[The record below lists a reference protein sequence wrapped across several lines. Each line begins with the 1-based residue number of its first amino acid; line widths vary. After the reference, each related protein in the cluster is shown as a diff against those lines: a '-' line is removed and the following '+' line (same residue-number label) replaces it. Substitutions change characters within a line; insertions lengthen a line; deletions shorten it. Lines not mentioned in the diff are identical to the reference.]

1 MSVYYVNKVF
11 YKIETEPDFLNRFRN
26 GVDEALHGFRLT
38 SEERDAIKAG
48 NIETLYRMGVHAFL
62 LNVLARHR
70 LCGLDRD
77 SYIERIKKLGQ
88 RRTSPAPGRK
98 GQTEASR

>member
-11 YKIETEPDFLNRFRN
+11 HKIDTEPDFLSKFRE
-26 GVDEALHGFRLT
+26 GVDDALQGFRLT
-38 SEERDAIKAG
+38 SEERDAIKVG
-48 NIETLYRMGVHAFL
+48 DIETLYRMGVHAFL
-62 LNVLARHR
+62 LNALARHR

-88 RRTSPAPGRK
+88 HRTSPAPGRK
-98 GQTEASR
+98 GQTEAR